1 MAIRPAPPSPPSRA
15 ARDEARR
22 LTRWSF
28 LMLPTALLLAVVLVV
43 PSVWVLHLLGLQEGD
58 LLLMAGGWAGW
69 TAESAFDLAQA
80 VPLLAGMWLATRA
93 LRLGAHWPGWLALGL
108 NAAGVLLCVYVYVDA
123 ISLTYWPSGH

>member
-1 MAIRPAPPSPPSRA
+1 MTSVRSAPPTRA

-28 LMLPTALLLAVVLVV
+28 VMLPVALLLAVVLVV
-43 PSVWVLHLLGLQEGD
+43 PFTWVLHLLGLHEGD

-80 VPLLAGMWLATRA
+80 VPLLIGMWLATRA
-93 LRLGAHWPGWLALGL
+93 LRQDARWPAWLALGL
-108 NAAGVLLCVYVYVDA
+108 NAVGVLFCVYLYADA
-123 ISLTYWPSGH
+123 ISLTYWPSMH